1 MIFGTH
7 KYLWINDKFMEV
19 EWRAK
24 REFLQT
30 DSMILTENSGSFLIC
45 SVIYEWVVNL
55 MNIMYIL

>member
-7 KYLWINDKFMEV
+7 KYLLINDKLMEV

-45 SVIYEWVVNL
+45 RVI
-55 MNIMYIL
+55 

>member
-7 KYLWINDKFMEV
+7 KYLLINDKFMEV

-45 SVIYEWVVNL
+45 SFIYEL
-55 MNIMYIL
+55 ST